1 MMIDGTTVAAPAA
14 PATNY
19 HPTGRSGG
27 RDTSESHR
35 EISVT
40 GSNAPLPLLSVA
52 GTIGLRSGN
61 RRKAELVHHPAAFVF
76 QRGRNG
82 SHSLIQVSSL
92 HLLLMHATWRQVFQ
106 WLEQPNEL
114 EQAAILQTRVVESRQ
129 ELIHLWEEA
138 HTRQH
143 LDHGTLDEKL
153 AVYEEA
159 LSEAVNSKVPLQA
172 GVVPTQ
178 WTYTQ
183 SVFFA
188 STVLTT
194 IGATLITS
202 NSLSPKSWLYN
213 AFAIATQ

>member
-1 MMIDGTTVAAPAA
+1 
-14 PATNY
+14 
-19 HPTGRSGG
+19 
-27 RDTSESHR
+27 
-35 EISVT
+35 
-40 GSNAPLPLLSVA
+40 
-52 GTIGLRSGN
+52 
-61 RRKAELVHHPAAFVF
+61 
-76 QRGRNG
+76 
-82 SHSLIQVSSL
+82 
-92 HLLLMHATWRQVFQ
+92 MHATWRQVFQ

>member
-1 MMIDGTTVAAPAA
+1 M
-14 PATNY
+14 
-19 HPTGRSGG
+19 
-27 RDTSESHR
+27 
-35 EISVT
+35 
-40 GSNAPLPLLSVA
+40 
-52 GTIGLRSGN
+52 
-61 RRKAELVHHPAAFVF
+61 
-76 QRGRNG
+76 
-82 SHSLIQVSSL
+82 
-92 HLLLMHATWRQVFQ
+92 FQ

-129 ELIHLWEEA
+129 QLIHLWEEA

-194 IGATLITS
+194 IGATLIRFD
-202 NSLSPKSWLYN
+202 SLTITLCWLHN
-213 AFAIATQ
+213 AFRLWLGHCIRNRHTMNNVRDVAVRIVYVRND